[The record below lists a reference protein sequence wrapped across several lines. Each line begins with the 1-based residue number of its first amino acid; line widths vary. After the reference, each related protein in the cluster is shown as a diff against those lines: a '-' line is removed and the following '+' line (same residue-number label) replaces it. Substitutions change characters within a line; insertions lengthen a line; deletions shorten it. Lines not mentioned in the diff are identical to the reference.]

1 MIIFQHY
8 PLFLPTILTSFPPL
22 FRQVRGWTRA
32 SPLSCILVTQK
43 DCKKPKQKESADL
56 LFPNVEAP
64 DQLNQHA
71 GSRLHAGGAGPL
83 QSEASRWPV
92 GAAQKNPPQRLQG
105 ENTQQLRESP
115 VEIRPTR
122 PQKPSHTSNTA
133 VPIRHFTFLPPIA
146 PPQLSPRMLSGRVKP
161 PGAKCAE
168 ERGLVFVQKSRMRG
182 TRVGAIKPGAPAGV
196 CQNHPRLFSGISAS
210 AQNSYGMAG
219 APQCSAANCST
230 LSLGKKAVHFGGAA
244 PRIPAMN
251 PSKAVC
257 AVNL

>member
-1 MIIFQHY
+1 MPFIFAKDITIISF
-8 PLFLPTILTSFPPL
+8 IL
-22 FRQVRGWTRA
+22 RKVRGWTRA

-43 DCKKPKQKESADL
+43 DCKKPKQKESTH
-56 LFPNVEAP
+56 LFPNAATDNTP
-64 DQLNQHA
+64 DQLNQQA

-83 QSEASRWPV
+83 QSSASRWPV
-92 GAAQKNPPQRLQG
+92 RAAQKSPPQRLQG
-105 ENTQQLRESP
+105 ENTQQLREGP

-122 PQKPSHTSNTA
+122 PQKPSHTSNTV

-146 PPQLSPRMLSGRVKP
+146 PPQLPLRMLGGGAQP
-161 PGAKCAE
+161 PGAKSTE

-182 TRVGAIKPGAPAGV
+182 SRVGAIKPGVAAGV
-196 CQNHPRLFSGISAS
+196 CPNNPRLLSAS
-210 AQNSYGMAG
+210 SASGRGSDLMAG
-219 APQCSAANCST
+219 APHCSAADCNT
-230 LSLGKKAVHFGGAA
+230 LSLGKKAVHFGGAP